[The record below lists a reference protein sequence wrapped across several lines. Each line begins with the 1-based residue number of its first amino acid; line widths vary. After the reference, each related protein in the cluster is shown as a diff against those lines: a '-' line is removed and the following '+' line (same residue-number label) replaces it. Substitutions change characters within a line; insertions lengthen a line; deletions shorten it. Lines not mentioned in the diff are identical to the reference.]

1 MQRLPVNVQAILSA
15 STECLTHL
23 AQLADKVC
31 EVAADSQSIVCATST
46 HPAIKTTSKLVR
58 SRYVWRSIN
67 KDCIAW
73 AKQCILCQR
82 SKVHRHTSAPPQKFS
97 DTSTRFDHVHLNI
110 IIGQL
115 PLSKGFTYC
124 LTAIDRFTRWIEATP
139 LPDIQATRTADAFY
153 SSWIAR

>member
-1 MQRLPVNVQAILSA
+1 MIDSGEVSNVNKIGVRIPPVWKSNIALWVRQ
-15 STECLTHL
+15 
-23 AQLADKVC
+23 C
-31 EVAADSQSIVCATST
+31 ETTS

-124 LTAIDRFTRWIEATP
+124 LTAIDRFTRWTEATP